1 MFGVEFRRWV
11 LILSTTALCV
21 AVLSCEGETV
31 SKGDKKRFLKE
42 VDRLENPSEKKA
54 ELEAYINRNPD
65 GPPSVIRIWHFAG
78 PTENRAP
85 SGRTQIGRQNTDR
98 AEDRHRTSLF
108 TSTSRSSRC
117 MTI

>member
-1 MFGVEFRRWV
+1 MFGVGFRRWV

-54 ELEAYINRNPD
+54 ELEAYINRNPE
-65 GPPSVIRIWHFAG
+65 GPHLSFAYGILLDLLRTERPQDALRLADRILTSSVPFF
-78 PTENRAP
+78 
-85 SGRTQIGRQNTDR
+85 
-98 AEDRHRTSLF
+98 L
-108 TSTSRSSRC
+108 
-117 MTI
+117 